1 MGFKRSLGFSPLGSV
16 KSEESEFSYV
26 GDERPRSGRSDSIF
40 DDYKSSSNL
49 SLASSFSE
57 KMKAQKRA
65 EELEKEIRPEK
76 KVASYYL
83 EVETLE
89 RLKQWADEKKASYS
103 SVVEAAIRAHLKISG
118 A

>member
-1 MGFKRSLGFSPLGSV
+1 MGFLPLGAV
-16 KSEESEFSYV
+16 ESEKSEFSYV

-49 SLASSFSE
+49 TLASSFSE
-57 KMKAQKRA
+57 KMKAQKLA
-65 EELEKEIRPEK
+65 EQSESEIIPEK

-89 RLKQWADEKKASYS
+89 RMKEWADEKKATYS
-103 SVVEAAIRAHLKISG
+103 SVVEAAIRSHLSALG